1 MGQALAARVDAPS
14 LVSEFVRGLQEPRTP
29 YISPA
34 RFAERS
40 GLSQARLAELAGIHR
55 NTVRVNPASEALQDR
70 LREMI
75 RIISSAVELT
85 GDVEKALFWFR
96 NEPIADYR
104 HRSAIELVGAGQG
117 EAVLTHLEDLK
128 NGAAG

>member
-1 MGQALAARVDAPS
+1 MAQALAKRIDTPS
-14 LVSEFVRGLQEPRTP
+14 LVSDFLSGLQEPRTP
-29 YISPA
+29 TSPRPA
-34 RFAERS
+34 S
-40 GLSQARLAELAGIHR
+40 R
-55 NTVRVNPASEALQDR
+55 NGQGCPRRGWPSSPESTATPVRVNPASEVLQDR

-75 RIISSAVELT
+75 RIIASAVELT
-85 GDVEKALFWFR
+85 GDVEKALYWFR

-104 HRSAIELVGAGQG
+104 HQTALDLVSRGQA

>member
-1 MGQALAARVDAPS
+1 MAQALAKRIDAPS
-14 LVSEFVRGLQEPRTP
+14 LVSDFLTGLQEPRTP

-34 RFAERS
+34 RFAQRS
-40 GLSQARLAELAGIHR
+40 GLSQARLAELAGVHR
-55 NTVRVNPASEALQDR
+55 NTVRVNPASEVLQDR

-85 GDVEKALFWFR
+85 GDVEKALYWFR

-104 HRSAIELVGAGQG
+104 HQTALDLVSRGQA

-128 NGAAG
+128 NGATG

>member
-1 MGQALAARVDAPS
+1 MTQAAAARRDAAG
-14 LVSEFVRGLQEPRTP
+14 LVSHFVADLQQPLTP
-29 YISPA
+29 YISPS

-40 GLSQARLAELAGIHR
+40 GLSQVRLAQLAGVHR
-55 NTVRVNPASEALQDR
+55 NTVRLNPASEALQDR
-70 LREMI
+70 LREMV

-85 GDVEKALFWFR
+85 GDVDQALYWFR

-104 HRSAIELVGAGQG
+104 HQTALDLVARGQA
-117 EAVLTHLEDLK
+117 EAVLAHLDDLK